1 MSKKLIKNNK
11 NSSISSYDNNNKQIK
26 NRSIKCNNNNK
37 KQSNSSSSSMARLSS
52 IPVTKLKQKKD
63 ISIIRSKTTAFL
75 KEQQYHHRKFITM
88 NNKYIQTLKQ
98 QRDQFLINNTKSNIN
113 NNNNNKSNLIL
124 TTDNE
129 DEIILAEAEAAAVVV
144 AAAATVTSSTSA
156 MHSLPSPIPY
166 LPPIKTSIATT
177 TTTQNQFN
185 NNNNK
190 QLDSSS
196 SVDDDY
202 EEYNKPK
209 INHHGYY
216 YLNRKRSSI
225 TDSDY
230 KTQSSTTATDNDAD
244 SPTNQQQHQH
254 LMMKQQDEKYID
266 LEGHMSECEQL
277 FRLEEEFI
285 SLMQSGVQ
293 QYSRPLRHLMMIS
306 QLEHH
311 LLFQNIEKILVLSE
325 YQLNQLI
332 SHDESAL
339 IEMFNTIG
347 KLYENKIRM
356 SSEAF
361 DIYLNGIE
369 NSFNL
374 LISLIKNNS
383 GNKKFNKFLYDSKTE
398 MDLKTFL
405 LLPLYYVSNI
415 YSSLKKIRSKIT
427 TTNCDYIPLTNLI
440 NSLETHV
447 NKSNLILNKYDNN
460 NNENNSNKKLLLN
473 LKNNNLIHSGTLK
486 YKHKLIN
493 LNLYKDRLHLTGTDL
508 NQTIHLNTIIKC
520 NFNLANKLE
529 FQFSFLNN
537 NNNNNHDNLMPVA
550 AAATTIR
557 LRAHC
562 LTDKQEWNKFLAE
575 LS

>member
-1 MSKKLIKNNK
+1 MSLKILRNLSDQFLIIDIFRVTLQKSNHKNLFLSSFTNKIEPKLK
-11 NSSISSYDNNNKQIK
+11 S
-26 NRSIKCNNNNK
+26 NRIKCINK
-37 KQSNSSSSSMARLSS
+37 KTNFQQTQYFINNVNHPSSSVARLSS
-52 IPVTKLKQKKD
+52 VFGIVGCSSKLKQKKD
-63 ISIIRSKTTAFL
+63 INTNILRSKATAFL
-75 KEQQYHHRKFITM
+75 KEQQYHHRQFITM
-88 NNKYIQTLKQ
+88 NNKYIIKAR
-98 QRDQFLINNTKSNIN
+98 RDQEQF
-113 NNNNNKSNLIL
+113 NNKKSTI
-124 TTDNE
+124 TDNCINE
-129 DEIILAEAEAAAVVV
+129 DEDIDEIILAEAEAAAVVV

-156 MHSLPSPIPY
+156 MLSLPSPIPY
-166 LPPIKTSIATT
+166 LPPIKHHKKLLTNESITTSA
-177 TTTQNQFN
+177 
-185 NNNNK
+185 
-190 QLDSSS
+190 SPS
-196 SVDDDY
+196 SVEDED
-202 EEYNKPK
+202 EYNIHGMKYNK
-209 INHHGYY
+209 HGYY

-230 KTQSSTTATDNDAD
+230 KTQSSTTDNDGE
-244 SPTNQQQHQH
+244 SPNQPP
-254 LMMKQQDEKYID
+254 LPINDEKYID
-266 LEGHMSECEQL
+266 FDGHMQECEEL

-332 SHDESAL
+332 SHDESTL

-356 SSEAF
+356 SCEAF

-383 GNKKFNKFLYDSKTE
+383 SNKKFNKFLYESKTE

-415 YSSLKKIRSKIT
+415 HKLLKKIRTKIT
-427 TTNCDYIPLTNLI
+427 ITNCDYMPLTNLI
-440 NSLETHV
+440 NSLDCHV
-447 NKSNLILNKYDNN
+447 KKSDLILSKYDKQMNQ
-460 NNENNSNKKLLLN
+460 SPFCHQKG
-473 LKNNNLIHSGTLK
+473 LIHSGTLR

-493 LNLYKDRLHLTGTDL
+493 LNLYQDRIHMTCSEI
-508 NQTIHLNTIIKC
+508 NQTIHLNNIVKF

-529 FQFSFLNN
+529 FQFSYINN
-537 NNNNNHDNLMPVA
+537 NDNGSSSRSLNIV
-550 AAATTIR
+550 R
-557 LRAHC
+557 LRAHNFNE
-562 LTDKQEWNKFLAE
+562 KQEWNKYLTE
-575 LS
+575 N